1 MVYLIVR
8 HTPKSMRMYSKILL
22 QTCATD
28 LAFLTINLLF
38 HQYMFTTDKGES
50 VVITDG
56 LITFNGTQNRGWN
69 LLAWICSIFLVY
81 VSLFGYVAQFIYRYL
96 LLNWDKKL
104 SAFKYF
110 ILFGAILFFPFV
122 YCVDLFICY
131 YPPTDHLYLE
141 DQSVA
146 DILALNI
153 TEQIALTGH
162 SFNDWRQAMGSYYI
176 ITACTIAYIIMITL
190 AFLMDK
196 LLKGRLKFGP
206 SSAQTLKIIEMN
218 KQISRNLIIQ
228 ASMPFVIYLSILF
241 LLGIMLFKIDVSRW
255 NWLQYYN
262 MLTSIP
268 MFLPS
273 ALNPIVSICIIHIPS
288 MALYIAEIV
297 TIVRHK
303 KFHNSFYALF
313 VMRAIPVLL
322 NVLNSFYGQRLPSII
337 GAVLYPIYSKFPNW
351 MLAMF
356 YFLGGHTFQA
366 NNLVTAFILLNRL
379 TAIIMPMKHEKLWR
393 KLLPLLKIFVLCVP
407 ILTCWPVLKLDG
419 IILLNNPNSTT
430 DRSFVMYEAGDAPY
444 ISYITYIS
452 TVFSAIF
459 MIICVLINI
468 CTLVAYKLHKKLLVY
483 ALATFFGHALV
494 ASLFLIILITN
505 IDDPKTKTMLYVY
518 YTLIMDIGTV
528 LLSSCLLLWASGT
541 FRQQLL
547 KDFGIIRINNVQ
559 NIRVD
564 AQEEPRNNNFRAMK
578 ISHQLHTR
586 SIQITTIS

>member
-1 MVYLIVR
+1 M
-8 HTPKSMRMYSKILL
+8 
-22 QTCATD
+22 
-28 LAFLTINLLF
+28 
-38 HQYMFTTDKGES
+38 
-50 VVITDG
+50 
-56 LITFNGTQNRGWN
+56 
-69 LLAWICSIFLVY
+69 
-81 VSLFGYVAQFIYRYL
+81 
-96 LLNWDKKL
+96 
-104 SAFKYF
+104 
-110 ILFGAILFFPFV
+110 LFFPFV
-122 YCVDLFICY
+122 YCIDIFICY

-153 TEQIALTGH
+153 TDHIALTGH
-162 SFNDWRQAMGSYYI
+162 SFNDWKQTMGFYYI
-176 ITACTIAYIIMITL
+176 IIACTIAYIIIITL

-196 LLKGRLKFGP
+196 FLQGRLKLGA
-206 SSAQTLKIIEMN
+206 SSAQTVKMVEMN

-228 ASMPFVIYLSILF
+228 MGLASVLQHAYEYS
-241 LLGIMLFKIDVSRW
+241 DV
-255 NWLQYYN
+255 
-262 MLTSIP
+262 LTVCFESNCVN
-268 MFLPS
+268 L
-273 ALNPIVSICIIHIPS
+273 IPS

-313 VMRAIPVLL
+313 VMRAIPDLVYVLD
-322 NVLNSFYGQRLPSII
+322 SFYCQRLPSII
-337 GAVLYPIYSKFPNW
+337 GSLLYPIYSQLPTW
-351 MLAMF
+351 F
-356 YFLGGHTFQA
+356 YAISLFFTGHTFQA
-366 NNLVTAFILLNRL
+366 NNLVTIFILFNRL

-393 KLLPLLKIFVLCVP
+393 KLLPLLTIFVLCVP

-430 DRSFVMYEAGDAPY
+430 DQSFVMYEAGDAPY

-468 CTLVAYKLHKKLLVY
+468 CTFVAYKLHMKKANTNENNFTDIKKKLLVY
-483 ALATFFGHALV
+483 ALATFLGHALV

-547 KDFGIIRINNVQ
+547 KDFGIIRINNQ
-559 NIRVD
+559 DAYKSTGNLIRHLDNKHNPSSTDKDGTGLHTPEKRARIHSGGSPTIHDCFMRSV
-564 AQEEPRNNNFRAMK
+564 NGNNFDDLERKLLIYAVATFLGHAFVASLLL
-578 ISHQLHTR
+578 IL
-586 SIQITTIS
+586 IITNIDDPKTKTMLYVYYTLIMDTGDDRN